1 MGFTADVPASVQP
14 EVFDVLQHV
23 LRLDANCPKSIPG
36 SAEALVAPDWE
47 KVTPSSTP
55 APGEIAR
62 PDVRSTRFPAKAVV
76 IAFLAAGLT
85 CTFDVAPRAEAQGR
99 TAQGLT
105 IDASPAL
112 ASEAERLRGI
122 DFEELDRALQRAG
135 LALPGEVRV
144 RLIPETD
151 PRTREIPTW
160 VVGLAFGT
168 SEIFILPQRVPP
180 YPYDSIESVFR
191 HEVAHLALTRR
202 ADGAPLPRW
211 FHEGVAMSVDT
222 GWQTSGQLRLLL
234 EMLRNPHTDRLQQLF
249 TSAAQ
254 PESAL
259 AYGLSA
265 ALVTDLQR
273 RHGPAVVGAIA
284 GRVASGVPF
293 TESFLRETGETPDA
307 AASRAWAVYRR
318 WTNWVPAL
326 TSGSAAW
333 ALILV
338 IAAAAYV
345 SVRRRRARRRRAW
358 DEEENP
364 D

>member
-1 MGFTADVPASVQP
+1 MRVSLVADADPRARDVPP
-14 EVFDVLQHV
+14 W
-23 LRLDANCPKSIPG
+23 I
-36 SAEALVAPDWE
+36 
-47 KVTPSSTP
+47 
-55 APGEIAR
+55 
-62 PDVRSTRFPAKAVV
+62 
-76 IAFLAAGLT
+76 
-85 CTFDVAPRAEAQGR
+85 
-99 TAQGLT
+99 
-105 IDASPAL
+105 
-112 ASEAERLRGI
+112 
-122 DFEELDRALQRAG
+122 
-135 LALPGEVRV
+135 
-144 RLIPETD
+144 
-151 PRTREIPTW
+151 
-160 VVGLAFGT
+160 VGLAFGT
-168 SEIFILPQRVPP
+168 SEMAIFPQRVPP

-202 ADGAPLPRW
+202 AGGAPLPRW

-222 GWQTSGQLRLLL
+222 GWKTSGQFRLLL

-265 ALVTDLQR
+265 ALVADLQR
-273 RHGPAVVGAIA
+273 RHGPSVVGAIA
-284 GRVASGVPF
+284 GRVASGVASGVPF
-293 TESFLRETGETPDA
+293 AESFRRETGETPDA

-358 DEEENP
+358 DEEEKLP
-364 D
+364 PPLS

>member
-1 MGFTADVPASVQP
+1 MTFPPVV
-14 EVFDVLQHV
+14 VV
-23 LRLDANCPKSIPG
+23 
-36 SAEALVAPDWE
+36 VA
-47 KVTPSSTP
+47 V
-55 APGEIAR
+55 
-62 PDVRSTRFPAKAVV
+62 
-76 IAFLAAGLT
+76 LAAGLAST
-85 CTFDVAPRAEAQGR
+85 LVAAPRAQAQDR
-99 TAQGLT
+99 PVAAVT
-105 IDASPAL
+105 IDAPPAL
-112 ASEAERLRGI
+112 ALDAERLRRV
-122 DFEELDRALQRAG
+122 DLEELGRALLRAG
-135 LALPGEVRV
+135 LTLPDDVRV
-144 RLIPETD
+144 SLIPDAD
-151 PRTREIPTW
+151 PRARDVPTW
-160 VVGLAFGT
+160 IVGLAFGT
-168 SEIFILPQRVPP
+168 SEVVIFPQRVPP

-202 ADGAPLPRW
+202 AGGAPLPRW

-222 GWQTSGQLRLLL
+222 GWKTSGQLRLLL
-234 EMLRNPHTDRLQQLF
+234 EMLRSPHTDRLQQLF
-249 TSAAQ
+249 TSGAQ

-265 ALVTDLQR
+265 ALVADLQR

-284 GRVASGVPF
+284 GGVASGVSF
-293 TESFLRETGETPDA
+293 VESFRRETGETPDA

-338 IAAAAYV
+338 LAAAAYV

-364 D
+364 E

>member
-1 MGFTADVPASVQP
+1 MSKSGQ
-14 EVFDVLQHV
+14 
-23 LRLDANCPKSIPG
+23 RILDGIKDAIEGNF
-36 SAEALVAPDWE
+36 A
-47 KVTPSSTP
+47 
-55 APGEIAR
+55 
-62 PDVRSTRFPAKAVV
+62 AV
-76 IAFLAAGLT
+76 
-85 CTFDVAPRAEAQGR
+85 
-99 TAQGLT
+99 T

-112 ASEAERLRGI
+112 AREAERLRRV
-122 DFEELDRALQRAG
+122 DLEELGRALLRAG
-135 LALPGEVRV
+135 LTLPDDVRV
-144 RLIPETD
+144 SLVPDTD
-151 PRTREIPTW
+151 PRAGDVPPWI
-160 VVGLAFGT
+160 VGLAFGT
-168 SEIFILPQRVPP
+168 SEMVIFPQRVPP

-202 ADGAPLPRW
+202 AGGAPLPRW

-222 GWQTSGQLRLLL
+222 GWKTSGQLRLLL

-254 PESAL
+254 PESAV

-265 ALVTDLQR
+265 ALVADVQR
-273 RHGPAVVGAIA
+273 RHGPAVLGAIA

-293 TESFLRETGETPDA
+293 ADSFLRETGETPDT

-358 DEEENP
+358 EEEENLP
-364 D
+364 PPLS